1 MAEIR
6 EPQRLS
12 IRVSAELNDWLDR
25 ESKESGISKTAIIA
39 FATEQYRQQ
48 KNTTVSMPEML
59 ELMKTQGSM

>member
-12 IRVSAELNDWLDR
+12 IRVSADLNDWLDA
-25 ESKESGISKTAIIA
+25 ESKATGISKTAIVA

-59 ELMKTQGSM
+59 ELIRKQGSM

>member
-25 ESKESGISKTAIIA
+25 ESKESGISKTAIIG

-59 ELMKTQGSM
+59 ELMKNQGSM

>member
-6 EPQRLS
+6 ETQRLS

-25 ESKESGISKTAIIA
+25 ESKETGISKTAIIA

-59 ELMKTQGSM
+59 EIIKKQGGM